1 MILSDKNMKCSTKEA
16 ALRRFPTNFAKTRFF
31 ISKTFFISNT
41 SLKLA
46 KNQAKYKQHA
56 EAKLLL
62 FENYSL
68 SSSVL
73 SSKNNRR
80 YSKKYAEN
88 KSVGFNKIMQLI
100 TMKMRL
106 QMKMKK

>member
-16 ALRRFPTNFAKTRFF
+16 ALRRFSTNFAKTRFF
-31 ISKTFFISNT
+31 ISKTFISNT

-62 FENYSL
+62 FENYLL

-80 YSKKYAEN
+80 YSKKYVEN
-88 KSVGFNKIMQLI
+88 KSVGFNKIM
-100 TMKMRL
+100 
-106 QMKMKK
+106 